1 MLDSAPLAL
10 RVPLLQA
17 RSHSDKQIAQKD
29 FTMDTDK
36 QLQENKKAVI
46 WLMLGHGMADSYS
59 GFINPILPF
68 IVANIG
74 STLAMAT
81 CAMSASQL
89 FSSMMQPV
97 FGFIADKWRK
107 RFFIFWGIIMASVF
121 LSLSGL
127 VHNIWQL
134 ALCLILGGV
143 GVGFYHPQATG
154 FVVRYSGKNLA
165 KNMSIFIA
173 AGTIGYSIGPIISS
187 TITQFFGITKMPF
200 AATWGIIFAL
210 LGFLCVPKISNHPA
224 PQNTTSFKTALWD
237 IFKNK
242 TVRILI
248 MVSALKSLVTSSFS
262 VLLPFYWKELGYS
275 AFQIGI
281 AVFLFLTVGAL
292 GTYLSSKYEKL
303 IGYKNV
309 FYTSLIAPFILTVIF
324 VSLLK
329 LAPVLS
335 FILFILTGFV
345 TMLSVSIN
353 MVMAQK
359 TMPRYKSMISGF
371 IGGFSWGVVGVLLP
385 LIGFIAQNI
394 GIIKVLVIISFIPV
408 VLSYFVKY
416 LPEKQYQY

>member
-1 MLDSAPLAL
+1 MNENIN
-10 RVPLLQA
+10 
-17 RSHSDKQIAQKD
+17 KQNE
-29 FTMDTDK
+29 
-36 QLQENKKAVI
+36 LCENKKAVV
-46 WLMLGHGMADSYS
+46 WLTLGHGVADSYS

-74 STLAMAT
+74 TTLAAAT
-81 CAMSASQL
+81 CALSASQL

-97 FGFIADKWRK
+97 FGYIADKWRK

-121 LSLSGL
+121 LSLTGL
-127 VHNIWQL
+127 VNNISQL
-134 ALCLILGGV
+134 ALCLILGGI

-154 FVVRYSGKNLA
+154 FVVKYSGANLA
-165 KNMSIFIA
+165 KSMSVFIA
-173 AGTIGYSIGPIISS
+173 AGTIGYSVGPIISS
-187 TITQFFGITKMPF
+187 VVTQFFGVEKLPF
-200 AATWGIIFAL
+200 TAIWGVFFAL
-210 LGFLCVPKISNHPA
+210 LVFVFVPKVSNQPIE
-224 PQNTTSFKTALWD
+224 NDTTSFKKAVCD

-262 VLLPFYWKELGYS
+262 VLFPFYWKSLGYN

-292 GTYLSSKYEKL
+292 GTYMSGKYEKL

-309 FYTSLIAPFILTVIF
+309 FYTSLILPFILTVVF
-324 VSLLK
+324 VALMK
-329 LAPVLS
+329 VTPILS

-359 TMPRYKSMISGF
+359 TMPQYKSMISGF
-371 IGGFSWGVVGVLLP
+371 IGGFSWGIVGVFLP
-385 LIGFIAQNI
+385 VIGFVAQNI
-394 GIIKVLVIISFIPV
+394 GIINTLVIISFVPLL
-408 VLSYFVKY
+408 LSYFVRF
-416 LPEKQYQY
+416 LPDEQ

>member
-1 MLDSAPLAL
+1 
-10 RVPLLQA
+10 
-17 RSHSDKQIAQKD
+17 
-29 FTMDTDK
+29 MDTDK

-46 WLMLGHGMADSYS
+46 WLTLGHGMADSYS

-210 LGFLCVPKISNHPA
+210 LGFLCVPKISDHPA

-329 LAPVLS
+329 PAPVLS

>member
-1 MLDSAPLAL
+1 
-10 RVPLLQA
+10 
-17 RSHSDKQIAQKD
+17 
-29 FTMDTDK
+29 MDENNNT
-36 QLQENKKAVI
+36 QNLETSIPENKKAVV
-46 WLMLGHGMADSYS
+46 WLTLGHGMADSYS

-74 STLAMAT
+74 ASLAMAT

-121 LSLSGL
+121 LSLTGL

-165 KNMSIFIA
+165 QNMSIFIA
-173 AGTIGYSIGPIISS
+173 AGTIGYSVGPIISS
-187 TITQFFGITKMPF
+187 TITQFFGITKMPL

-210 LGFLCVPKISNHPA
+210 LGFVFVPKISDQPT
-224 PQNTTSFKTALWD
+224 PKNTTSFKTAVTD

-262 VLLPFYWKELGYS
+262 VLLPFYWKSLGYS

-281 AVFLFLTVGAL
+281 AVFLFLTVGAF
-292 GTYLSSKYEKL
+292 GTYISSKYEKI

-309 FYTSLIAPFILTVIF
+309 FYTSLIVPFILTVIF

-329 LAPVLS
+329 FSPVLS

-359 TMPRYKSMISGF
+359 TMPQYKSMISGF
-371 IGGFSWGVVGVLLP
+371 IAGFSWGIVGVMLP
-385 LIGFIAQNI
+385 LIGFVAQNI

-416 LPEKQYQY
+416 LPEKQYKD

>member
-1 MLDSAPLAL
+1 
-10 RVPLLQA
+10 
-17 RSHSDKQIAQKD
+17 
-29 FTMDTDK
+29 MDTDK

-46 WLMLGHGMADSYS
+46 WLTLGHGMADSYS

-210 LGFLCVPKISNHPA
+210 LVFLCVPKISDHPA

>member
-1 MLDSAPLAL
+1 MNENNTNCDAM
-10 RVPLLQA
+10 QE
-17 RSHSDKQIAQKD
+17 
-29 FTMDTDK
+29 
-36 QLQENKKAVI
+36 ENKKAVA
-46 WLMLGHGMADSYS
+46 WLTLGHGMADSYS

-74 STLAMAT
+74 TTLAAAT
-81 CAMSASQL
+81 CALSASQL

-107 RFFIFWGIIMASVF
+107 RFFIFWGIILASIF
-121 LSLSGL
+121 FSLTGL
-127 VHNIWQL
+127 VQNIWQL

-165 KNMSIFIA
+165 KYMSIFIA
-173 AGTIGYSIGPIISS
+173 AGTIGYSVGPIISS
-187 TITQFFGITKMPF
+187 SITQFFGVTKLPL
-200 AATWGIIFAL
+200 AASWGILFAL
-210 LGFLCVPKISNHPA
+210 AVFLFVPKISHQPV
-224 PQNTTSFKTALWD
+224 PKDTTSFKTAVTD

-262 VLLPFYWKELGYS
+262 VLLPFYWKSLGYS

-281 AVFLFLTVGAL
+281 AVFLFLTVGAF
-292 GTYLSSKYEKL
+292 GTYISSKYEKL

-309 FYTSLIAPFILTVIF
+309 FYTSLIVPFILTLIF
-324 VSLLK
+324 VSLMK
-329 LAPVLS
+329 LSPVLS

-359 TMPRYKSMISGF
+359 TMPQYKSMISGF
-371 IGGFSWGVVGVLLP
+371 IAGFSWGIVGVMLP
-385 LIGFIAQNI
+385 LIGFVAQNV
-394 GIIKVLVIISFIPV
+394 GIIKVLVVIAFIPFM
-408 VLSYFVKY
+408 LSYFVRF
-416 LPEKQYQY
+416 LPEKQPE

>member
-1 MLDSAPLAL
+1 MTEENTNPKLNES
-10 RVPLLQA
+10 Q
-17 RSHSDKQIAQKD
+17 
-29 FTMDTDK
+29 
-36 QLQENKKAVI
+36 QENKKAVA
-46 WLMLGHGMADSYS
+46 WLTLGHGMADSYS

-74 STLAMAT
+74 ASLTMAT

-97 FGFIADKWRK
+97 FGYIADKWQK

-121 LSLSGL
+121 FSLTGL

-154 FVVRYSGKNLA
+154 FVVRYSGKKLA
-165 KNMSIFIA
+165 EYMSIFIA

-187 TITQFFGITKMPF
+187 SITQFFGVTKLP
-200 AATWGIIFAL
+200 AAMSWGLIFA
-210 LGFLCVPKISNHPA
+210 FLVFVCVPKIEAKNFVKN
-224 PQNTTSFKTALWD
+224 QNSFKTTLTD

-262 VLLPFYWKELGYS
+262 ILMPFYWKSAGYS

-281 AVFLFLTVGAL
+281 AVFLFLTVGAF
-292 GTYLSSKYEKL
+292 GTYISSRYEKI

-309 FYTSLIAPFILTVIF
+309 FYTSLIVPFLLTLVF
-324 VSLLK
+324 VSLIKTTPL
-329 LAPVLS
+329 LS
-335 FILFILTGFV
+335 FVLFILTGFV

-359 TMPRYKSMISGF
+359 TMPQYKSMISGF
-371 IGGFSWGVVGVLLP
+371 IGGFSWGIVGVFLP
-385 LIGFIAQNI
+385 LIGYVAQNV
-394 GIIKVLVIISFIPV
+394 GIIKTLVIISFIPF
-408 VLSYFVKY
+408 VLSYFVKF
-416 LPEKQYQY
+416 LPDKQPEA

>member
-1 MLDSAPLAL
+1 
-10 RVPLLQA
+10 
-17 RSHSDKQIAQKD
+17 
-29 FTMDTDK
+29 MDTDK

-46 WLMLGHGMADSYS
+46 WLTLGHGMADSYS

-210 LGFLCVPKISNHPA
+210 LVFLCVPKISDHPA
-224 PQNTTSFKTALWD
+224 TQNTTSFKTALWD

-416 LPEKQYQY
+416 LPEKQYQD

>member
-1 MLDSAPLAL
+1 MTSNEIS
-10 RVPLLQA
+10 QENT
-17 RSHSDKQIAQKD
+17 KQ
-29 FTMDTDK
+29 
-36 QLQENKKAVI
+36 QENKTAVA
-46 WLMLGHGMADSYS
+46 WLTLGHGMADSYS

-74 STLAMAT
+74 TTLAAAT
-81 CAMSASQL
+81 CALSASQL

-107 RFFIFWGIIMASVF
+107 RFFIFWGIILASIF
-121 LSLSGL
+121 FSLTGL
-127 VHNIWQL
+127 VQNIWQL

-165 KNMSIFIA
+165 KYMSIFIA
-173 AGTIGYSIGPIISS
+173 AGTIGYSVGPIISS
-187 TITQFFGITKMPF
+187 SITQFFGVTKLPL
-200 AATWGIIFAL
+200 AASWGILFAL
-210 LGFLCVPKISNHPA
+210 AVFLFVPKISHQPV
-224 PQNTTSFKTALWD
+224 PKDTTSFKTAVTD

-262 VLLPFYWKELGYS
+262 VLLPFYWKSLGYS

-281 AVFLFLTVGAL
+281 AVFLFLTVGAF
-292 GTYLSSKYEKL
+292 GTYISSKYEKL

-309 FYTSLIAPFILTVIF
+309 FYTSLIVPFILTLVF
-324 VSLLK
+324 VSLMK
-329 LAPVLS
+329 LSPVLS

-359 TMPRYKSMISGF
+359 TMPQYKSMISGF
-371 IGGFSWGVVGVLLP
+371 IAGFSWGIVGVMLP
-385 LIGFIAQNI
+385 LIGFVAQNE
-394 GIIKVLVIISFIPV
+394 GIIKVLVVISFIPF
-408 VLSYFVKY
+408 VLSYFVRF
-416 LPEKQYQY
+416 LPDAQSE

>member
-1 MLDSAPLAL
+1 MTEQEISISNETPEI
-10 RVPLLQA
+10 P
-17 RSHSDKQIAQKD
+17 
-29 FTMDTDK
+29 
-36 QLQENKKAVI
+36 ENKKAVT
-46 WLMLGHGMADSYS
+46 WLTFGHGIADSYS

-74 STLAMAT
+74 TTLAAAT
-81 CAMSASQL
+81 CALSASQL

-121 LSLSGL
+121 LSLTGI

-134 ALCLILGGV
+134 ALCLILGGI

-173 AGTIGYSIGPIISS
+173 AGTIGYSVGPIISS
-187 TITQFFGITKMPF
+187 SITQFFGISKLPF
-200 AATWGIIFAL
+200 ACVWGIIFAF
-210 LGFLCVPKISNHPA
+210 LGFLCVPKISHQPVEKD
-224 PQNTTSFKTALWD
+224 TTSFKTAVFD

-262 VLLPFYWKELGYS
+262 VLLPFYWKSLGYS

-281 AVFLFLTVGAL
+281 AVFLFLTVGAF
-292 GTYLSSKYEKL
+292 GTYISSKYEKL
-303 IGYKNV
+303 IGYKKV
-309 FYTSLIAPFILTVIF
+309 FYTSLIVPFILTVVF

-329 LAPVLS
+329 LSPVLS

-353 MVMAQK
+353 MVMAQR
-359 TMPRYKSMISGF
+359 TMPQYKSMISGF
-371 IGGFSWGVVGVLLP
+371 IAGFSWGIVGVMLP
-385 LIGFIAQNI
+385 LIGFVAQNI
-394 GIIKVLVIISFIPV
+394 GIIKVLVIISFIPFI
-408 VLSYFVKY
+408 LSYFVKY
-416 LPEKQYQY
+416 LPDGAKN

>member
-1 MLDSAPLAL
+1 MNENNTNCNAM
-10 RVPLLQA
+10 QE
-17 RSHSDKQIAQKD
+17 
-29 FTMDTDK
+29 
-36 QLQENKKAVI
+36 ENKKAVA
-46 WLMLGHGMADSYS
+46 WLTLGHGMADSYS

-74 STLAMAT
+74 TTLAAAT
-81 CAMSASQL
+81 CALSASQL

-107 RFFIFWGIIMASVF
+107 RFFIFWGIILASIF
-121 LSLSGL
+121 FSLTGL
-127 VHNIWQL
+127 VQNIWQL

-165 KNMSIFIA
+165 KYMSIFIS
-173 AGTIGYSIGPIISS
+173 AGTIGYSVGPIISS
-187 TITQFFGITKMPF
+187 SITQFFGVTKLPL
-200 AATWGIIFAL
+200 AASWGILFAL
-210 LGFLCVPKISNHPA
+210 AVFLFVPKISHQPV
-224 PQNTTSFKTALWD
+224 PKDTTSFKTAVTD

-262 VLLPFYWKELGYS
+262 VLLPFYWKSLGYS

-281 AVFLFLTVGAL
+281 AVFLFLTVGAF
-292 GTYLSSKYEKL
+292 GTYISSKYEKL

-309 FYTSLIAPFILTVIF
+309 FYTSLIVPFILTLIF
-324 VSLLK
+324 VSLMK
-329 LAPVLS
+329 LSPVLS

-359 TMPRYKSMISGF
+359 TMPQYKSMISGF
-371 IGGFSWGVVGVLLP
+371 IAGFSWGIVGVMLP
-385 LIGFIAQNI
+385 LIGFVAQNV
-394 GIIKVLVIISFIPV
+394 GIIKVLVVIAFIPF
-408 VLSYFVKY
+408 VLSYFVRF
-416 LPEKQYQY
+416 LPDAQSE

>member
-1 MLDSAPLAL
+1 
-10 RVPLLQA
+10 
-17 RSHSDKQIAQKD
+17 
-29 FTMDTDK
+29 MDTDK

-46 WLMLGHGMADSYS
+46 WLTLGHGMADSYS

-210 LGFLCVPKISNHPA
+210 LVFLCVPKISDHPA

-408 VLSYFVKY
+408 VLSCFVKY
-416 LPEKQYQY
+416 LPEKQYQD

>member
-1 MLDSAPLAL
+1 MNENNTNCNAM
-10 RVPLLQA
+10 QE
-17 RSHSDKQIAQKD
+17 
-29 FTMDTDK
+29 
-36 QLQENKKAVI
+36 ENKKAVA
-46 WLMLGHGMADSYS
+46 WLTLGHGMADSYS

-74 STLAMAT
+74 TTLAAAT
-81 CAMSASQL
+81 CALSASQL

-107 RFFIFWGIIMASVF
+107 RFFIFWGIILASIF
-121 LSLSGL
+121 FSLTGL
-127 VHNIWQL
+127 VQNIWQL

-165 KNMSIFIA
+165 KYMSIFIA
-173 AGTIGYSIGPIISS
+173 AGTIGYSVGPIISS
-187 TITQFFGITKMPF
+187 SITQFFGVTKLPL
-200 AATWGIIFAL
+200 AASWGILFAL
-210 LGFLCVPKISNHPA
+210 AVFLFVPKISHQPV
-224 PQNTTSFKTALWD
+224 PKDTTSFKTAVTN

-262 VLLPFYWKELGYS
+262 VLLPFYWKSLGYS

-281 AVFLFLTVGAL
+281 AVFLFLTVGAF
-292 GTYLSSKYEKL
+292 GTYISSKYEKL

-309 FYTSLIAPFILTVIF
+309 FYTSLIVPFILTLVF
-324 VSLLK
+324 VSLMK
-329 LAPVLS
+329 LSPVLS

-359 TMPRYKSMISGF
+359 TMPQYKSMISGF
-371 IGGFSWGVVGVLLP
+371 IAGFSWGIVGVMLP
-385 LIGFIAQNI
+385 LIGFVAQNV
-394 GIIKVLVIISFIPV
+394 GIIKVLVVIAFIPF
-408 VLSYFVKY
+408 VLSYFVRF
-416 LPEKQYQY
+416 LPDAQSE

>member
-1 MLDSAPLAL
+1 
-10 RVPLLQA
+10 
-17 RSHSDKQIAQKD
+17 
-29 FTMDTDK
+29 MDTDK

-46 WLMLGHGMADSYS
+46 WLTLGHGMADSYS

-416 LPEKQYQY
+416 LPEKQYQD

>member
-1 MLDSAPLAL
+1 MNENNTNCNAM
-10 RVPLLQA
+10 QE
-17 RSHSDKQIAQKD
+17 
-29 FTMDTDK
+29 
-36 QLQENKKAVI
+36 ENKKAVA
-46 WLMLGHGMADSYS
+46 WLTLGHGMADSYS

-74 STLAMAT
+74 TTLAAAT
-81 CAMSASQL
+81 CALSASQL

-107 RFFIFWGIIMASVF
+107 RFFIFWGIILASIF
-121 LSLSGL
+121 FSLTGL
-127 VHNIWQL
+127 VQNIWQL

-165 KNMSIFIA
+165 KYMSIFIA
-173 AGTIGYSIGPIISS
+173 AGTIGYSVGPIISS
-187 TITQFFGITKMPF
+187 SITQFFGVTKLPL
-200 AATWGIIFAL
+200 AASWGILFAL
-210 LGFLCVPKISNHPA
+210 AVFLFVPKISHQPV
-224 PQNTTSFKTALWD
+224 PKDTTSFKTAVTD

-262 VLLPFYWKELGYS
+262 VLLPFYWKSLGYS

-281 AVFLFLTVGAL
+281 AVFLFLTVGAF
-292 GTYLSSKYEKL
+292 GTYISSKYEKL

-309 FYTSLIAPFILTVIF
+309 FYTSLIVPFILTLVF
-324 VSLLK
+324 VSLMK
-329 LAPVLS
+329 LSPVLS

-359 TMPRYKSMISGF
+359 TMQQYKSMISGF
-371 IGGFSWGVVGVLLP
+371 IAGFSWGIVGVMLP
-385 LIGFIAQNI
+385 LIGFVAQNV
-394 GIIKVLVIISFIPV
+394 GIIKVLVVIAFIPF
-408 VLSYFVKY
+408 VLSYFVRF
-416 LPEKQYQY
+416 LPDAQSE

>member
-1 MLDSAPLAL
+1 
-10 RVPLLQA
+10 
-17 RSHSDKQIAQKD
+17 
-29 FTMDTDK
+29 MDENNINS
-36 QLQENKKAVI
+36 QNEENNLPENKKAVA
-46 WLMLGHGMADSYS
+46 WLTLGHGMADSYS

-74 STLAMAT
+74 ASLAMAT

-121 LSLSGL
+121 LSLTGL

-134 ALCLILGGV
+134 VLCLILGGV

-165 KNMSIFIA
+165 QNMSIFIA
-173 AGTIGYSIGPIISS
+173 AGTIGYSVGPIISS
-187 TITQFFGITKMPF
+187 TITQFFGITKLPL
-200 AATWGIIFAL
+200 AASWGIIFAL
-210 LGFLCVPKISNHPA
+210 LGFVFVPKISDQPA
-224 PQNTTSFKTALWD
+224 EKDTTSFKTAVGD

-262 VLLPFYWKELGYS
+262 VLLPFYWKSLGYS

-281 AVFLFLTVGAL
+281 AVFLFLTVGAF
-292 GTYLSSKYEKL
+292 GTYISSKYEKL

-309 FYTSLIAPFILTVIF
+309 FYTSLIVPFILTVIF

-329 LAPVLS
+329 LSPVLS

-353 MVMAQK
+353 MVMAQR
-359 TMPRYKSMISGF
+359 TMPQYKSMISGF
-371 IGGFSWGVVGVLLP
+371 IAGFSWGIVGVLLP
-385 LIGFIAQNI
+385 LIGFVAQNI
-394 GIIKVLVIISFIPV
+394 GIIKVLVVISFIPFL
-408 VLSYFVKY
+408 LSYFVKY
-416 LPEKQYQY
+416 LPDKQPQAEQ

>member
-1 MLDSAPLAL
+1 
-10 RVPLLQA
+10 
-17 RSHSDKQIAQKD
+17 
-29 FTMDTDK
+29 MDTDK

-46 WLMLGHGMADSYS
+46 WLTLGHGMADSYS

-210 LGFLCVPKISNHPA
+210 LGFLCVPKISDHPA

-262 VLLPFYWKELGYS
+262 VLLPFYWKELGCS

>member
-1 MLDSAPLAL
+1 
-10 RVPLLQA
+10 
-17 RSHSDKQIAQKD
+17 
-29 FTMDTDK
+29 MDTDK

-46 WLMLGHGMADSYS
+46 WLTLGHGMADSYS

-187 TITQFFGITKMPF
+187 TITQFFGISKMPF

-210 LGFLCVPKISNHPA
+210 LGFLCVPKISDHPA

-416 LPEKQYQY
+416 LPEKQYQD